1 MPLPLRT
8 STVPAKDQFYAAL
21 VERCIA
27 VVVDTLGQES
37 VRAVLMIGA
46 PARSEVTVVEVPDG
60 YYSLSDIDLVCVCRS
75 GTDTESLRWKLA
87 PAISS
92 LNAALSDVCTGVDVA
107 MKSEVQLAEPPPLIS
122 TFEMIRSPIV
132 VWCDTKIVSALGE
145 IDIADVPNTESLT
158 LLHNRITEELL
169 LRPTGVV
176 GERPFLSS
184 LSSLYGTAKL
194 VLDSITAHLFIRN
207 NVPTG
212 FADRV
217 DFFLSDVL
225 ERPESARLKEEL
237 EGFLVELP
245 AWAVFK
251 TTGDLGALVAKL
263 GGTTEPADIDRLA
276 RDMWIRYIGYTKVL
290 WRDILGDVTRTA
302 DTDFSIDRVARLYR
316 KLESVPRSAVRARRM
331 LLSGQAPKGLFPVVG
346 TYYRARL
353 GSPRVLAYLTAVV
366 TYLSFSNSVEW
377 NRVSTLIR
385 RYCPFALP
393 RGFASMGVDEQ
404 RAVIVERLGLFH
416 HSVLL
421 GRKGR

>member
-8 STVPAKDQFYAAL
+8 STVPEKDQFYAEL
-21 VERCIA
+21 VERCVV
-27 VVVDTLGQES
+27 VVVDTLGRENI
-37 VRAVLMIGA
+37 RAILMIGA
-46 PARSEVTVVEVPDG
+46 PARSEVTVVETPDG
-60 YYSLSDIDLVCVCRS
+60 LYSLSDIDLVCVCRG

-132 VWCDTKIVSALGE
+132 VWGDTKIVSALGE

-176 GERPFLSS
+176 AERPFLSS